1 MSNLVKAA
9 PADFDAYWTKVTD
22 ELASLPVAPELTVN
36 AIRSSDIS
44 TVYDLYL
51 TSIGPYRIY
60 AFYSIPKGDGPFPVI
75 VHTGGYGSVV
85 HIAPYEERQRYVTVA
100 LRHRGRRLAD
110 KPFAAA
116 YPGLLTTGI
125 ESPESYIYRG
135 IVADC
140 LRVVDFLVTRPEV
153 DTKRI
158 VVVGD
163 ELALIT
169 AALRPEVD
177 VLYTTPTLFHG
188 VHELAPR
195 TNAYPLEEYND
206 YARYYPD
213 RAAAMWNTVN
223 YFNPLHFAPKVQA
236 ETVLVTGNE
245 RDMFSPEVVKPLVQA
260 FGKEVSQYVSAH
272 SSYKDGV
279 QQATW
284 LAEHYGM
291 GTPILPPHW
300 S

>member
-1 MSNLVKAA
+1 MSRIIKAA
-9 PADFDAYWTKVTD
+9 PADFDAYWQGVMG
-22 ELASLPVAPELTVN
+22 ELAALPAAPELTRN
-36 AIRSSDIS
+36 PIRSGELS

-85 HIAPYEERQRYVTVA
+85 HIGSFEERQRYVTVA

-125 ESPESYIYRG
+125 ESPQSYIYRG

-140 LRVVDFLVTRPEV
+140 VRVIDFLGTRPEV
-153 DTKRI
+153 DKGKI
-158 VVVGD
+158 AVVGD
-163 ELALIT
+163 DLALMT
-169 AALRPEVD
+169 AALRPEID
-177 VLYTTPTLFHG
+177 ALYTTPALFYG
-188 VHELAPR
+188 MQELAP
-195 TNAYPLEEYND
+195 TTGAYPLEEYND
-206 YARYYPD
+206 YARAHPE
-213 RAAAMWNTVN
+213 RAAAMWETVN
-223 YFNPLHFAPKVQA
+223 YFNPLHFAPKVEA
-236 ETVLVTGNE
+236 ETVLVTGNT
-245 RDMFSPEVVKPLVQA
+245 RDMFSPKIMEPLVGA
-260 FGKEVSQYVSAH
+260 FGKPVSQYVSAH

-284 LAEHYGM
+284 LAQRYGL
-291 GTPILPPHW
+291 GAPLLPPHW